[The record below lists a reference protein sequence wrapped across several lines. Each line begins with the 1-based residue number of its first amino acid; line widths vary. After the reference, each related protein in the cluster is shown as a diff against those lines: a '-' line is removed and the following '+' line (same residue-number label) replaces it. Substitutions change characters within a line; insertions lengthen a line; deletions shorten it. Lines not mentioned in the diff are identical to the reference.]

1 MVPQLRALNK
11 VNRHLVR
18 IWPNTINRVNI
29 SLERSL
35 QAKIVI
41 LGQTSPKISQ
51 FIATDVA
58 AFLTRLGGI
67 KILPKMANICATK
80 LDLD

>member
-1 MVPQLRALNK
+1 MVPQFRALNK

-18 IWPNTINRVNI
+18 IWPNTINRVKV

-41 LGQTSPKISQ
+41 LRQTSPKISQ
-51 FIATDVA
+51 FLATDVA
-58 AFLTRLGGI
+58 ALLTRLGGI
-67 KILPKMANICATK
+67 KILPKMANICATE